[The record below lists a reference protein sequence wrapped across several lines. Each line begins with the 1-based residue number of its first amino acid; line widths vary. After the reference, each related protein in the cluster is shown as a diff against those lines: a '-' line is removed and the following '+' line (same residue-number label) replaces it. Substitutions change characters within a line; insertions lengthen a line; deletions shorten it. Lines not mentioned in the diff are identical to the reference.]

1 MANLIALQM
10 TSTPNVDDNLE
21 TVANAMATA
30 NIENDSLVVLPECFA
45 YFGGKDKGQLS
56 VAEKRATGPFNLV
69 YHNWRS
75 NITVTLYRVPFR
87 SQPTIPTNFRPLVC
101 CLGPTENVLQ
111 TIVKSTCLM
120 CQ

>member
-21 TVANAMATA
+21 TVANAMAAA

-56 VAEKRATGPFNLV
+56 VAEKKGNGPIQSRLSQLAKQHHCYLV
-69 YHNWRS
+69 S
-75 NITVTLYRVPFR
+75 GTF
-87 SQPTIPTNFRPLVC
+87 PLTTDDPNKFSAAC
-101 CLGPTENVLQ
+101 MLFGP
-111 TIVKSTCLM
+111 
-120 CQ
+120 